1 MNLYIRISHTD
12 ICFAC
17 YEATNAQQFQF
28 QTFHLR
34 PQVSLMVNLR
44 EAVQQIEM
52 LRQSYQKVEVF
63 VNAPVTPVPLT
74 EFQEEDVEATYRFC
88 FSQTESMRVFYDT
101 VPAANVVL
109 LFALPNDTCR
119 TLDEIFPNV
128 RYNASLTPVVQHFAK
143 KATTLS
149 ADKRVFVNTYE
160 GAIDVIIFSDNR
172 LLMLNTYEV
181 RTLADADYYLFN
193 MLRHLAVDPN
203 TTPIFV
209 SGDANLRNPL
219 IEELQHYAP
228 KVFPVNPAA
237 EFNRHLV
244 ATTEQVPYD
253 LMCALLKTRI
263 I

>member
-12 ICFAC
+12 ICFAS
-17 YEATNAQQFQF
+17 YDATQAEQFQF
-28 QTFHLR
+28 QTFHMR

-44 EAVQQIEM
+44 QAVQQIPM
-52 LRQSYQKVEVF
+52 LQQEYNRVEVF

-88 FSQTESMRVFYDT
+88 FSQSQTQRVFYDT

-119 TLDEIFPNV
+119 TLDDIFPNV

-143 KATTLS
+143 KATSLS
-149 ADKRVFVNTYE
+149 TDKRVFVNTHA
-160 GAIDVIIFSDNR
+160 GAIDVIVFADNH

-193 MLRHLAVDPN
+193 MLRHLAVDIN

-209 SGDANLRNPL
+209 SGDPGLRNPL

-237 EFNRHLV
+237 EFNRHIV
-244 ATTEQVPYD
+244 STTEQVPYD
-253 LMCALLKTRI
+253 LVCAMLKARMN
-263 I
+263 

>member
-1 MNLYIRISHTD
+1 MNLYIRFSNTD
-12 ICFAC
+12 ICFAS
-17 YEATNAQQFQF
+17 YDATSPQQFETI
-28 QTFHLR
+28 TFHLR

-44 EAVQQIEM
+44 EAVEKIE
-52 LRQSYQKVEVF
+52 LLQRSYHKVEVF
-63 VNAPVTPVPLT
+63 VNAPVTPVPLA

-88 FSQTESMRVFYDT
+88 FSQSESKRVFYDT

-149 ADKRVFVNTYE
+149 ADKRVFVNTHE
-160 GAIDVIIFSDNR
+160 GAIDLIVFSDKR

-193 MLRHLAVDPN
+193 LLRHLAVDVS

-209 SGDANLRNPL
+209 SGDAHLRNPL
-219 IEELQHYAP
+219 IEELQQYAP
-228 KVFPVNPAA
+228 KVFPVNAAA
-237 EFNRHLV
+237 EFNRHIV

-253 LMCALLKTRI
+253 LVCAMLRLRG
-263 I
+263 